1 MILARIDGYA
11 TTTVAHPSLRG
22 QRIVLC
28 TPIDEGGATAGAPVA
43 ALDPLGAGRHS
54 QVFLTTDGSW
64 SQGTV
69 HDEHSPIRNQVV
81 GIVDSNP

>member
-11 TTTVAHPSLRG
+11 TTTVAHPSLKG
-22 QRIVLC
+22 QRIVFC
-28 TPIDEGGATAGAPVA
+28 TLIDESGRSAGMPVA

-54 QVFLTTDGSW
+54 QVFITTDGSW
-64 SQGTV
+64 SQNTV

-81 GIVDSNP
+81 GIVDSDS